1 MHDVTHLSNLQYVR
15 ASKSARV
22 GWITLDRPQA
32 LNALNAQMIFEIS
45 QALDCFEEDQ
55 EIGCVVLTGST
66 KAFAA
71 GADILEA
78 RDQVFPQTSI
88 DNFLGEWDRIARCRK
103 PMIAAVAGYALGGG
117 CEVAMM
123 CDLIIAADN
132 ASFALPEVSLGLIPG
147 AGGTQRL
154 SRWVGKAKAMDLCL
168 TGRRIGA
175 EEAER
180 MGLVS
185 RVVPLGDLLN
195 EVDTIAQ
202 GIADRSLPS
211 VLLLKECVNMAYE
224 TGLSEGLGFERRA
237 FHSLFATQDQKEG
250 ANAFIEKRAPI
261 FRHR

>member
-1 MHDVTHLSNLQYVR
+1 MQDVAALSHLHYVR
-15 ASKSARV
+15 TGHFARV
-22 GWITLDRPQA
+22 GWITLDRPEA
-32 LNALNAQMIFEIS
+32 LNALNAQMIAEIS
-45 QALDCFEEDQ
+45 QALDCFEKDP
-55 EIGCVVLTGST
+55 EIGCIVLTGSA

-71 GADILEA
+71 GADILET
-78 RDQVFPQTSI
+78 RDQTFPQTSI

-180 MGLVS
+180 IGLVS
-185 RVVPLGDLLN
+185 RIVPSMQLLS
-195 EVDTIAQ
+195 EAGTIAQ
-202 GIADRSLPS
+202 NIAARSLPS
-211 VLLLKECVNMAYE
+211 LLLMKECVSQAYE
-224 TGLSEGLGFERRA
+224 TGLSEGLGYERRA

-250 ANAFIEKRAPI
+250 ANAFLEKRAPI

>member
-1 MHDVTHLSNLQYVR
+1 MGDIEAINPLNYVR
-15 ASKSARV
+15 VKKSARV
-22 GWITLDRPQA
+22 GWITLDRPEA
-32 LNALNAQMIFEIS
+32 LNALSAQMILEIS
-45 QALDCFEEDQ
+45 QALDCFEED
-55 EIGCVVLTGST
+55 EDIGCIVLTGST

-132 ASFALPEVSLGLIPG
+132 ASFALPEISLGLIPG

-175 EEAER
+175 EEAEHI
-180 MGLVS
+180 GLVS
-185 RVVPLGDLLN
+185 RVVPAGQLLN
-195 EVDTIAQ
+195 EAGTIAQ
-202 GIADRSLPS
+202 NISARSLPS
-211 VLLLKECVNMAYE
+211 LLLLKECVNRAYE

-250 ANAFIEKRAPI
+250 ARAFVEKRAPV
-261 FRHR
+261 FQHR

>member
-1 MHDVTHLSNLQYVR
+1 MGDRVALGPLNYVR
-15 ASKSARV
+15 VKRSERV
-22 GWITLDRPQA
+22 GWITLERPEA
-32 LNALNAQMIFEIS
+32 MNALNTQMILEIS
-45 QALDCFEEDQ
+45 QALDCFEED
-55 EIGCVVLTGST
+55 ESIGCIVLTGST

-78 RDQVFPQTSI
+78 LDQEFPQTSVN
-88 DNFLGEWDRIARCRK
+88 NFLGEWDRIARCRK

-123 CDLIIAADN
+123 CDLIVAADN
-132 ASFALPEVSLGLIPG
+132 ASFALPEISLGLIPG

-175 EEAER
+175 EEAEAI
-180 MGLVS
+180 GLVS
-185 RVVPLGDLLN
+185 RVVPTGQLLD
-195 EVDTIAQ
+195 EVSAIAKK
-202 GIADRSLPS
+202 IAERSLPS
-211 VLLLKECVNMAYE
+211 LLLLKECVNRAYE
-224 TGLSEGLGFERRA
+224 TGLSEGLGFERRT

-250 ANAFIEKRAPI
+250 ARAFVEKRLPV